1 MDAENVVAAAH
12 VYRDA
17 SRGIYSGLQAFLN
30 DPRLSDIILVRPDG
44 LQIHVHQ
51 VILAASSRRFA
62 VLLANGD
69 ATGKE
74 LPIQGVDSVALESV
88 VSFFYSGE
96 CLLTPA
102 TVIPIYDVCLK
113 LGVPGLAAG
122 CEQYLR
128 QNLTPQTCSTFLEA
142 SVQLLLEQTI
152 KQCLDYAKSRFND
165 VIATSTFQSLSSE
178 AVRLLLT
185 FCRASAGEIGLA
197 RALARWA
204 VRRPEHLAE
213 CEAMFKELNITTTV
227 LLQLLQSPDFV
238 AGLQAANP
246 AAEAGTGTRR
256 AVAGTAGAAAA
267 GTTPVE
273 AGASYSGPAAA
284 RVSGGVARLEAG
296 LGNLEAS
303 AAGLPDR
310 EATQKSSRFVATD
323 GGATQHVVNQQ
334 VPGGTRGRQLQHIIQ
349 TGLGSAV
356 SAAGPL
362 SPGNSSA
369 GGKAEVLGYGGGGL
383 GSGRDRAS
391 SGGRPQPLS
400 FSQGERCVPGPQEVA
415 NAKRSLAAVD
425 SAAGAAGGAGGGSR
439 VALLQ
444 QQVFHG
450 RLGRQRVME
459 EAPPAGDGGA
469 SSNAHVDFEAAYLPQ
484 PLQEMGGS
492 MASTAKGGGGV
503 CGTSTREEAA
513 EPPRMRKLEAAAAV
527 ATVAT
532 IREAVRNAAIDVVV
546 ENPQSQLQPPF
557 LGLGLD
563 VAAALADDGDAASPR
578 TADSGGNAG
587 GEALFGVRLP
597 ALEQAGL
604 TLHLLPSGA
613 VAASGGV
620 LGTAQLPLQVVP
632 AGAGPHP
639 TLLALLPRTVM
650 VQLQQ
655 PPGRISEET
664 CREAGTEQARQQ
676 SELSRVT
683 ALPPL
688 VALPPLLPKQQ
699 PSMGSLL
706 EPRGGDRGCLGPG
719 LGPSGGARLPLLLN
733 AVADEYRANG
743 GGSADSVLEG
753 ELGTDILDLRVLGVA
768 GGGSGTGHSGRL
780 LLPSRLVPSGKEGA
794 GAAALSTGTYAS
806 SASEGLRTTTAAAA
820 QQQPD
825 SDAVGGLEILSA
837 AAAAGGALTPM
848 APLARG
854 SRTGASSLHSGSGG
868 VLAAGDVGRGLPALA
883 PQYEPSELSG
893 LVQQYR
899 SSHAVTDSGGT
910 AAAVAVAASVAA
922 QLVAGRV
929 AGGRPASMSLAW
941 DEDPAVAAAG
951 TGGGKKRRPSP
962 AEGDLDHIEDGA
974 GGCSG
979 SRAGGG
985 GGGGRG
991 GGRHFHGGRAWH
1003 DGGQGGGGA
1012 AGNKAPLLCHVP
1024 SCNVDL
1030 SSLKEYHQRFRICDL
1045 HLKAEHVVR
1054 DGVLQRFCQQC
1065 GRFHTL
1071 SEFDGT
1077 KRSCRARLLRHNAR
1091 RRKRP
1096 EHRGSGGER
1105 CGNDEPRKAQR
1116 SPSYAAAA
1124 SGHTREAAAP
1134 SLLNTPTQLAAF
1146 RDVAFAAGLAAA
1158 AHGTSF
1164 LLSDPD
1170 CLGLQ
1175 QWPYELAGLPRD
1187 AAAIVELGA
1196 SERAPNQDR
1205 AGQPSKIFS
1214 EEVLVPGTAAAAPTK
1229 AAAASGA
1236 SLMQP
1241 MLGGGMEPLQLCAA
1255 GTLDCRMKEPE
1266 MHSGQDPLRGARQS
1280 ARAAEGVHP
1289 SPGDG
1294 TGRDQPMTGSA
1305 LHSGAALTCP
1315 DAVPAADNAERRKNM
1330 LNGLDGASSL
1340 DEHGCPADGCQ
1351 AAGRLPPAG
1360 AARSTSNGCCFNGND
1375 SQIRTRSRAKND
1387 DEHQR
1392 NRQAGT

>member
-1 MDAENVVAAAH
+1 MQAH

-51 VILAASSRRFA
+51 VILAACSRRFA
-62 VLLANGD
+62 VVLANGD

-74 LPIQGVDSVALESV
+74 LPIQGVDSLALESV
-88 VSFFYSGE
+88 VSFFYCGE

-102 TVIPIYDVCLK
+102 TVVPIYDVCLK
-113 LGVPGLAAG
+113 LEVPGLAAG

-152 KQCLDYAKSRFND
+152 KQCLDYAKSRFNE

-185 FCRASAGEIGLA
+185 SCRASAGEMGLA

-204 VRRPEHLAE
+204 VRRPEHLAD

-238 AGLQAANP
+238 AGLQAANS
-246 AAEAGTGTRR
+246 AAGAGTGTEG

-303 AAGLPDR
+303 VAGLPDR
-310 EATQKSSRFVATD
+310 EATQKSSRVAAAAD
-323 GGATQHVVNQQ
+323 GATQHAVNQQ
-334 VPGGTRGRQLQHIIQ
+334 LPGGTRSRQLQQMIQ
-349 TGLGSAV
+349 TEFGSAV

-369 GGKAEVLGYGGGGL
+369 GGKTEVLACGSGGL

-400 FSQGERCVPGPQEVA
+400 LSKSERCVPGPQEVA
-415 NAKRSLAAVD
+415 SGKRSLAAVD
-425 SAAGAAGGAGGGSR
+425 SAAGASGGAGGGSR
-439 VALLQ
+439 AALLQ

-450 RLGRQRVME
+450 RVGRQR
-459 EAPPAGDGGA
+459 PSGDGGA
-469 SSNAHVDFEAAYLPQ
+469 SSNARVDFEAGYLPQ
-484 PLQEMGGS
+484 PLHETGGS
-492 MASTAKGGGGV
+492 MASTAEGGGGV
-503 CGTSTREEAA
+503 CGPSTREEAA
-513 EPPRMRKLEAAAAV
+513 EPPRMRKLEAAAAA
-527 ATVAT
+527 ATVAA
-532 IREAVRNAAIDVVV
+532 IREAVRNGAFDVVV
-546 ENPQSQLQPPF
+546 ENPQPHLQPPH
-557 LGLGLD
+557 LGLGFD
-563 VAAALADDGDAASPR
+563 GAAASADDADAASPR
-578 TADSGGNAG
+578 TEDSGGSAG
-587 GEALFGVRLP
+587 GEALFAVRLP

-613 VAASGGV
+613 VAASGGA
-620 LGTAQLPLQVVP
+620 LGTAQLPLQVIP

-650 VQLQQ
+650 RQLQQ
-655 PPGRISEET
+655 PPNRISEEAF
-664 CREAGTEQARQQ
+664 REVGTEQARQQ

-688 VALPPLLPKQQ
+688 VALPALLPKQQ
-699 PSMGSLL
+699 PSKGPLP
-706 EPRGGDRGCLGPG
+706 EPRGGDGGCLVRG

-743 GGSADSVLEG
+743 GVGADSFLEG
-753 ELGTDILDLRVLGVA
+753 ELGADILDLRVLALA
-768 GGGSGTGHSGRL
+768 GGGSGAGHSGPL
-780 LLPSRLVPSGKEGA
+780 LLPSRLLLSDKGVAGA
-794 GAAALSTGTYAS
+794 AAALSTGTYAS
-806 SASEGLRTTTAAAA
+806 SAGEGRRATTAAAA
-820 QQQPD
+820 QQQLD
-825 SDAVGGLEILSA
+825 NDAVGGLEILSA
-837 AAAAGGALTPM
+837 AAAAGGALTPV

-854 SRTGASSLHSGSGG
+854 SRTGTASLQSGSGG
-868 VLAAGDVGRGLPALA
+868 VLAAGDGGRGLPALA
-883 PQYEPSELSG
+883 PQYESPELSG
-893 LVQQYR
+893 LMQQYR
-899 SSHAVTDSGGT
+899 SSQAVGDSGGT

-922 QLVAGRV
+922 AQLVAGRV
-929 AGGRPASMSLAW
+929 AGGRPGGMSLTW
-941 DEDPAVAAAG
+941 DEDPAAAAAG
-951 TGGGKKRRPSP
+951 TGGGKRRRPSP
-962 AEGDLDHIEDGA
+962 VEEDLDQVEDGA

-979 SRAGGG
+979 SRRGGG
-985 GGGGRG
+985 SGGGRG
-991 GGRHFHGGRAWH
+991 SGRQFHGGRAWH
-1003 DGGQGGGGA
+1003 DGGHGGGGG

-1030 SSLKEYHQRFRICDL
+1030 SSLKEYHQRFRICDF

-1096 EHRGSGGER
+1096 EHRGPGGDR
-1105 CGNDEPRKAQR
+1105 CGNDEPRSKARR
-1116 SPSYAAAA
+1116 SPSYAAAT
-1124 SGHTREAAAP
+1124 SGHTQEAAAP
-1134 SLLNTPTQLAAF
+1134 SLLNTPTQLAAL

-1158 AHGTSF
+1158 AQGTSF

-1187 AAAIVELGA
+1187 AAAKVESGA
-1196 SERAPNQDR
+1196 SERAPYQAR
-1205 AGQPSKIFS
+1205 AGQPSQILS
-1214 EEVLVPGTAAAAPTK
+1214 EEVPASGAAAAAATK
-1229 AAAASGA
+1229 EAPASGA
-1236 SLMQP
+1236 SLVQQP
-1241 MLGGGMEPLQLCAA
+1241 MSSGGMDPSQQLGAAEPLDSR
-1255 GTLDCRMKEPE
+1255 TKEPE
-1266 MHSGQDPLRGARQS
+1266 MHPGQDPLRGARQL
-1280 ARAAEGVHP
+1280 AQAAEGAHP
-1289 SPGDG
+1289 SPGGG
-1294 TGRDQPMTGSA
+1294 TGAGRDQPMTGRA
-1305 LHSGAALTCP
+1305 LNPGTALARS
-1315 DAVPAADNAERRKNM
+1315 DAVPTADDAERRKD
-1330 LNGLDGASSL
+1330 LVNGLDGASSL
-1340 DEHGCPADGCQ
+1340 DEHGCPADGSQ

-1360 AARSTSNGCCFNGND
+1360 AAGSTSNGCCFNGKRQPDKD
-1375 SQIRTRSRAKND
+1375 SEPDNKRR
-1387 DEHQR
+1387 
-1392 NRQAGT
+1392 